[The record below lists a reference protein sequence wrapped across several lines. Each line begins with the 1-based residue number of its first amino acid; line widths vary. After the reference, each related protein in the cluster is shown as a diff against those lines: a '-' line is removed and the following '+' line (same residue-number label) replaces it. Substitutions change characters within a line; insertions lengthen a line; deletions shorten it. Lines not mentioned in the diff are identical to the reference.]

1 MWILFSRHGKVMLF
15 VVSPFSEVAVS
26 RRVWYTIAFP
36 LCLCASVLNPVTVLG
51 QVDDQRAQ
59 AYFKEAATLCER
71 EGGRLW
77 GVSLIGPMVIADP
90 VTHTIATNQ
99 PAPNVP
105 RPPTLGFANS
115 AMKWGDVRWSTFVWQ
130 MIPAD
135 DQHARGRLMLH
146 ELYHRIQPQLGFEV
160 RDGNNDHLDTLDG
173 RYWMQLEWRAL
184 SKAIRSSGQE
194 RTAALR
200 DALVFRLARRAQFS
214 GAAENENL
222 LEINEGLA
230 QYTGTVASVSTRGEA
245 LDDAIDQLAKA
256 PQNQTFIRTFAY
268 ASGVAYGLLLDDFS
282 PGWARKVKQSDD
294 LGQLVMAAAKIKPA
308 ESSTAAASRYDGP
321 TLRLAE
327 EKREVER
334 KARIAGLRRRFVDG
348 PLLVLPAGGNFTF
361 SPAGMTAIPGA
372 GTIYPNFRITSKW
385 GSLEAAE
392 VLMSTDK
399 TTLTVPAPTAIEGTK
414 LQGEGWAIT
423 LSPGWVTSS
432 GPRKGDIKIVKEHR

>member
-1 MWILFSRHGKVMLF
+1 MLF
-15 VVSPFSEVAVS
+15 VVSLFSEVTVS
-26 RRVWYTIAFP
+26 SRIWCTGVFLLTVCP
-36 LCLCASVLNPVTVLG
+36 PVLCPVSAIG
-51 QVDDQRAQ
+51 QVDERRAQ
-59 AYFKEAATLCER
+59 DYFKEAVTLCER

-77 GVSLIGPMVIADP
+77 GVSLFRPMVITDP
-90 VTHTIATNQ
+90 VTHTIATSQ
-99 PAPNVP
+99 PAPSAP
-105 RPPTLGFANS
+105 KPPTLGFANS
-115 AMKWGDVRWSTFVWQ
+115 AMKWGDDRWSTFVWQ

-135 DQHARGRLMLH
+135 DQHERARLMLH
-146 ELYHRIQPQLGFEV
+146 ELFHRIQPQLGFVV

-184 SKAIRSSGQE
+184 AKALRSSGQE

-200 DALVFRLARRAQFS
+200 DALAFRLARRAQFS

-230 QYTGTVASVSTRGEA
+230 EYTGTVASVSTRAEA
-245 LDDAIDQLAKA
+245 LDDAVDQLAKA
-256 PQNQTFIRTFAY
+256 TQHPTFIRTFAY

-282 PGWARKVKQSDD
+282 PGWTRKVKQSDD
-294 LGQLVMAAAKIKPA
+294 LGNLLMAAAKVQPA

-321 TLRLAE
+321 ALRLAE

-334 KARIAGLRRRFVDG
+334 KARIAGLRKRFVDR
-348 PLLVLPAGGNFTF
+348 PVLVLPAGGNFSF
-361 SPAGMTAIPGA
+361 SPAGMTAIPHA

-399 TTLTVPAPTAIEGTK
+399 ATLTVPAPSANRRNQPPRRRLDHHALTRMGVKVRATERR
-414 LQGEGWAIT
+414 
-423 LSPGWVTSS
+423 PSS
-432 GPRKGDIKIVKEHR
+432 R